1 MTKFGLFQ
9 KNGTECISIYN
20 STHES
25 LRYKVNIE
33 NLAKNYFIAIKR
45 LPEEEF
51 NKLFEVKRISNF
63 SLKNNYD
70 K

>member
-1 MTKFGLFQ
+1 MAKFGLFQ

-25 LRYKVNIE
+25 LRYKLDGYY
-33 NLAKNYFIAIKR
+33 LAKKYFIAIKR

-51 NKLFEVKRISNF
+51 DKLFEVKRIPNF
-63 SLKNNYD
+63 FPK

>member
-1 MTKFGLFQ
+1 MAKFGLFQ
-9 KNGTECISIYN
+9 KEGKECISIYN

-25 LRYKVNIE
+25 LRYKVNIDS
-33 NLAKNYFIAIKR
+33 LAKNYFIAIKR

-51 NKLFEVKRISNF
+51 DKLFEVKRIPNF
-63 SLKNNYD
+63 FYK